1 MTWPRAMAISEVVWS
16 PKSSRDWND
25 FALRVEQHFQYLD
38 ADSVKYSRSMYDPV
52 ITAVKGK
59 DDSMKIK
66 ITAEMPG
73 LTIYYTFDGTDP
85 DNFYPE
91 YSGLPLDIPKGA
103 SEIRTVSYRHGRL
116 VSRQINYLLSD
127 LKKDL
132 DKK

>member
-1 MTWPRAMAISEVVWS
+1 
-16 PKSSRDWND
+16 
-25 FALRVEQHFQYLD
+25 
-38 ADSVKYSRSMYDPV
+38 
-52 ITAVKGK
+52 
-59 DDSMKIK
+59 
-66 ITAEMPG
+66 MPG